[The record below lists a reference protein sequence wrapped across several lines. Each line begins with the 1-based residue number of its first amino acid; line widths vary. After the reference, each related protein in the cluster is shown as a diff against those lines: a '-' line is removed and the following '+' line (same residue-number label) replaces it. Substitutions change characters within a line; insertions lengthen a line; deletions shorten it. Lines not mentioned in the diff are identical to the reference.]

1 MKLERDTGSNPP
13 TCCASLP
20 VKPDDV
26 LICMIDEWGKGEKE
40 AFDCHITSIR
50 KAGVDVCY
58 LSGYR
63 SRNDF
68 VPWADVVARVDMTR
82 PIIRVADGAF
92 RGHFEVLSHNA
103 VLSGGDR
110 VRHSNTNQTL

>member
-1 MKLERDTGSNPP
+1 
-13 TCCASLP
+13 